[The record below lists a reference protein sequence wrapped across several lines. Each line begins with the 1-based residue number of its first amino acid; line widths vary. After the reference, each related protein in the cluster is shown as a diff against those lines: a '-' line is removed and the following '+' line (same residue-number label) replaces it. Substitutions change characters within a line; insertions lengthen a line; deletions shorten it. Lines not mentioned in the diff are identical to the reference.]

1 MRLAGGGEPT
11 LHPDFPDLLSFLAE
25 HGIILD
31 NLTTNGTLLTDRVL
45 AMLMKLRVSEIR
57 VSLNYPTAET
67 YAAGMGLP
75 ERFFGRVTE
84 AIRRLDQA
92 RRAHPDFGRLMIR
105 YVPQDSLVELKSL
118 KYYLTSFRNVG
129 ILQEHAV
136 NRILKD
142 LVALLKPVSMTVEAE
157 YRERG
162 GIRGR
167 ATARY
172 QNEHRDKDEAR
183 K

>member
-1 MRLAGGGEPT
+1 
-11 LHPDFPDLLSFLAE
+11 
-25 HGIILD
+25 
-31 NLTTNGTLLTDRVL
+31 
-45 AMLMKLRVSEIR
+45 
-57 VSLNYPTAET
+57 
-67 YAAGMGLP
+67 
-75 ERFFGRVTE
+75 VTE
-84 AIRRLDQA
+84 DKYASRRFDIQPEDTIAVAVLEAISFDYPGSATEVVYETEEFTAVCPWTGL
-92 RRAHPDFGRLMIR
+92 PDFGRLVIR

-136 NRILKD
+136 NRILDD

-162 GIRGR
+162 GIKSR

-172 QNEHRDKDEAR
+172 NRENKKQGDAGNESKQVH
-183 K
+183 